1 MYQKIE
7 EVIRE
12 SEDPLSTREVAE
24 KAEIS
29 IPEAVK
35 NLLRLKEE
43 GKVESVEKEGKVC
56 WQMKAEDDE
65 TAKLEK
71 RVHRG

>member
-1 MYQKIE
+1 MYQKILAILE
-7 EVIRE
+7 Q
-12 SEDPLSTREVAE
+12 SDSPLSTKEVAE
-24 KAEIS
+24 KAEMS
-29 IPEAVK
+29 LLEARK

-43 GKVESVEKEGKVC
+43 GKIESVEKEGTIC
-56 WQMKAEDDE
+56 WQKKEEEEE

>member
-7 EVIRE
+7 EIIE
-12 SEDPLSTREVAE
+12 QSDSPLSTKEVAE
-24 KAEIS
+24 KAES
-29 IPEAVK
+29 NLFEARK
-35 NLLRLKEE
+35 NLIRLKEE
-43 GKVESVEKEGKVC
+43 GKIESVEKDGIIC
-56 WQMKAEDDE
+56 WQKKEEDE